1 MLKKHEWANEVGS
14 VALCDRPGMI
24 CILCIQEF
32 LEEEGVPD
40 GDVKIFILGD
50 NLVELLA

>member
-1 MLKKHEWANEVGS
+1 MLEKHEGAYEVGS
-14 VALCDRPGMI
+14 VALSDCSTMI
-24 CILCIQEF
+24 CILCVQEF

-40 GDVKIFILGD
+40 GIVKILFLGD